1 MEMRSNQNFNGFQA
15 LVTVREIKDVNI
27 MLSQSHDQHAS
38 GSMLH
43 DLVMH
48 TYIIRWRRM
57 TCLMTGS
64 SAGSNGMLSLC

>member
-1 MEMRSNQNFNGFQA
+1 MRKIHSHSSNVQNKLYRVKMEMRSNQNFNGFQA

-48 TYIIRWRRM
+48 K
-57 TCLMTGS
+57 
-64 SAGSNGMLSLC
+64 